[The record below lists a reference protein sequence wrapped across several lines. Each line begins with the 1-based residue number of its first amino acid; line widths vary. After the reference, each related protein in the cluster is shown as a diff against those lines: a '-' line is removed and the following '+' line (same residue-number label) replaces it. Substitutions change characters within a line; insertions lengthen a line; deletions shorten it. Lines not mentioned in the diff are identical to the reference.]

1 MTTMKMILMKRLNR
15 SRLIF
20 VIICLI
26 ALHAFTTVSFAAPA
40 TPTGLWAY
48 PSTSSQIYVAWDE
61 VASATNYTL
70 QWKQEPQASWNQIG
84 GYPYDSY
91 QHLDLKCNTTY
102 SYRVAAVSISSGSS
116 AFSSPVSAT
125 TLECPPG
132 PPTPTNLTATAKSKT
147 EIGLAWNDVLGE
159 TGYEMEYSSNGSSW
173 SLLHTPNANQTSMND
188 VALQCGKIRYY
199 RIRSVNANGK
209 SNFSNTASA
218 TTFSCGPVKTELLYN
233 GDFEIN
239 EDGVPALPDGWT
251 AKGPM
256 LGDKLVG
263 KNFGDG
269 YYVSTGKKAM
279 LFQTFPLITNND
291 RLYQG
296 IDISGIDFNEGDEL
310 ELTASIRHVKG
321 ASDNKVIWVTVA
333 YANGTKA
340 DIKVATFKQG
350 GYFHH
355 TNTLVLER
363 SDVAAIAVRLGY
375 NKPNGK
381 LALDN
386 LSLTLVQDASLS
398 MENVTNRA
406 NGANLVPVPPAPAD
420 LRGSN

>member
-1 MTTMKMILMKRLNR
+1 MPAMKHLNR
-15 SRLIF
+15 SPLLF
-20 VIICLI
+20 AICFLV
-26 ALHAFTTVSFAAPA
+26 LHAFTTVSFAAPP

-70 QWKQEPQASWNQIG
+70 QWKQEPQASWNQIA

-102 SYRVAAVSISSGSS
+102 SYRVAAVSLASGTSP
-116 AFSSPVSAT
+116 FSEPVSAT

-132 PPTPTNLTATAKSKT
+132 PPAPTNLTATAKGMS
-147 EIGLAWNDVLGE
+147 EIELKWNDVLGE

-199 RIRSVNANGK
+199 RIRAVNTNGK

-218 TTFSCGPVKTELLYN
+218 TTFACGPKKTNLLYN

-239 EDGVPALPDGWT
+239 VDGDPQMLDGWT

-279 LFQTFPLITNND
+279 LFQTYPLITNND

-333 YANGTKA
+333 YADGSKA
-340 DIKVATFKQG
+340 EIKVATFKQG

-355 TNTLVLER
+355 INTIELER

-386 LSLTLVQDASLS
+386 LSLMLVQDASLS
-398 MENVTNRA
+398 VEAATI
-406 NGANLVPVPPAPAD
+406 GAIGVNLVPVPPAPTN